1 MTNHL
6 EILGRWRLLSPYL
19 NRQQQAFW
27 AAAEA
32 ELIGYG
38 GCTLL
43 AKVTGIAPATIA
55 RRKRQCSV
63 TGSAAA
69 GSLIPK
75 RSAGAGRKATE
86 VNHPEIEPALQQM
99 LSEEIADDPMSA
111 QRWVRSSLRNLSK
124 RLGEQGHQA
133 CTHTVARLLR
143 KMGYSLQV
151 AKKKQA
157 GAQHPDRDEQ
167 FKYIAMLKA
176 EFLTK
181 KLPLISIDTKKKELI
196 GNYRRE
202 GKTWRRQPLEVDLLR
217 KLCTLCSCSVW
228 DLRCGSKHWICY
240 CRNLPQHRRIRGQLF
255 SGLVAATRTASIPAG
270 EPGAGP
276 CQWRRRQRIQSA
288 DLENG
293 SAREVVR
300 CLWIDAHPKSLSH
313 RVLEMESNRI
323 STLQPHQHELGRPA
337 ASHSGC
343 DARIHQRHNH

>member
-1 MTNHL
+1 
-6 EILGRWRLLSPYL
+6 L

-38 GCTLL
+38 GCRLL
-43 AKVTGIAPATIA
+43 ARVTGIAPATIA
-55 RRKRQCSV
+55 KRKRQFSV

-75 RSAGAGRKATE
+75 RSAGAGRKVTE

-99 LSEEIADDPMSA
+99 LSEEIAGDPMST

-167 FKYIAMLKA
+167 FKYIAVLKA

-181 KLPLISIDTKKKELI
+181 KLPVISIDTKKKRT
-196 GNYRRE
+196 N
-202 GKTWRRQPLEVDLLR
+202 W
-217 KLCTLCSCSVW
+217 KL
-228 DLRCGSKHWICY
+228 
-240 CRNLPQHRRIRGQLF
+240 
-255 SGLVAATRTASIPAG
+255 
-270 EPGAGP
+270 
-276 CQWRRRQRIQSA
+276 SA
-288 DLENG
+288 
-293 SAREVVR
+293 
-300 CLWIDAHPKSLSH
+300 
-313 RVLEMESNRI
+313 
-323 STLQPHQHELGRPA
+323 
-337 ASHSGC
+337 
-343 DARIHQRHNH
+343 